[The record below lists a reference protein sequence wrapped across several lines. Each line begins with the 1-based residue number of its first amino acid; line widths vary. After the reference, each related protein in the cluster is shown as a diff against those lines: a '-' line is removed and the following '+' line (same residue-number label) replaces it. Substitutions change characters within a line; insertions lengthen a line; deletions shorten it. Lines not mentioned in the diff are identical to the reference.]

1 MSDLQRDFDA
11 LAPLASREQ
20 HTWEAFV
27 RIRARLTP
35 DRERVAR
42 AMHAEVVKQNPGLP
56 LMQFETL
63 SGELKAGFRQL
74 ADAAIKA
81 MEKNDDA

>member
-11 LAPLASREQ
+11 IAPLAAREQ
-20 HTWEAFV
+20 YTWEAFT

-35 DRERVAR
+35 DRGRVAMALVLR
-42 AMHAEVVKQNPGLP
+42 
-56 LMQFETL
+56 ETIL
-63 SGELKAGFRQL
+63 DERGEPRDTLDYWREM

-81 MEKNDDA
+81 MEGKE

>member
-11 LAPLASREQ
+11 IAPLAAREQ
-20 HTWEAFV
+20 YTWEAFT

-35 DRERVAR
+35 DRERVAT
-42 AMHAEVVKQNPGLP
+42 AIHDANTTGLC
-56 LMQFETL
+56 
-63 SGELKAGFRQL
+63 GEDVWLAR

-81 MEKNDDA
+81 MEGKE